1 MINKKGPLYLGLLTG
16 LTLMGLG
23 VAYESLW
30 CDPRSELAKVEADA
44 KADPLA
50 LHRLSRDG
58 VTVEFEARPL
68 GSGGVLT
75 EGAFANVRFKITDQ
89 NSGQP
94 LSGVSP
100 GAWLDPALTGEAAK
114 DRSNSC
120 KARVALFLK
129 SSIGARPLLDL
140 NSYFLLVLN
149 KDASLTVIDP
159 SVSVGGVTSTL
170 ARIELPGQP
179 MDWTPSGDDKLVFV
193 SIPERGEV
201 ALIDTETFQ
210 RIGSIPAGKQ
220 PLRVA
225 LQPDQRLLWVGNNAS
240 DPAQS
245 GVTVIDV
252 PSRKAMKFF
261 ATGAGHHEIAF
272 SADSRYAFV
281 SNRDSG
287 TLSVIDAS
295 DMRLVKTVDVG
306 SHPLSVAYSALSQA
320 VYVADGRDGT
330 ISVIDARNHT
340 QRHLIQGKQG
350 LGPMRFSRDG
360 RFGIVLNTLEN
371 QALVIDASTD
381 RLIHSLP
388 VAAEPYQLTFT
399 QAYAYVRGLA
409 SSKVSMINLSS
420 LGEGREPI
428 VQGFDAGAAA
438 PRQAGDLPLA
448 QGLTVARDENSVF
461 VVNPADN
468 TTYFYAEGMNAPMS
482 GYPNRGHNARA
493 ALVID
498 RSLREVAPGV
508 YSSTVKLPA
517 AGTFDVAFLLNQPQI
532 IHCFSTEVAASPTAP
547 HRQTPQIEFMLEP
560 AVVVQGTPFTARFRI
575 VEGNGTPRNGIKDL
589 SVRYF
594 LAPSSRARNSQ
605 VTEVGDGVYEAALD
619 LAESGAWYL
628 HVQAPSLG
636 DAFAEKNYASLRVL
650 PAEAQQAS
658 DTGSTR
664 SSR

>member
-1 MINKKGPLYLGLLTG
+1 MNKKNRPLYLGLMAG
-16 LTLMGLG
+16 LTLIGLG
-23 VAYESLW
+23 ISYESLW
-30 CDPRSELAKVEADA
+30 CDPRSELAENVP
-44 KADPLA
+44 DPQA

-68 GSGGVLT
+68 DKGGKLI
-75 EGAFANVRFKITDQ
+75 EGGFANVRFKITDQ

-100 GAWLDPALTGEAAK
+100 GAWLDPALTGDAAK
-114 DRSNSC
+114 DRSKSC

-140 NSYFLLVLN
+140 NSYFLLMLN

-170 ARIELPGQP
+170 ARIELPGIP
-179 MDWTPSGDDKLVFV
+179 MDWAASSNDKQVFV
-193 SIPERGEV
+193 SIPERDEI
-201 ALIDTETFQ
+201 ALIDTETFK
-210 RIGSIPAGKQ
+210 RVGNIDAGKQ

-240 DPAQS
+240 DPQDS

-252 PSRKAMKFF
+252 PSRKNMKFF

-295 DMRLVKTVDVG
+295 EMRLVKTLKVG

-320 VYVADGRDGT
+320 VYVADGRDGS
-330 ISVIDARNHT
+330 ISVIDARSH
-340 QRHLIQGKQG
+340 QLRHRIEGKQG
-350 LGPMRFSRDG
+350 LGPMRFSSDG
-360 RFGIVLNTLEN
+360 RFGIVLNTLESE
-371 QALVIDASTD
+371 ALVIDASTD
-381 RLIHSLP
+381 QLIHRLP
-388 VAAEPYQLTFT
+388 VSAEPYQLNFT
-399 QAYAYVRGLA
+399 KAYAYIRGLA
-409 SSKVSMINLSS
+409 SPKVTMINLSS
-420 LGEGREPI
+420 LGEGRQPI
-428 VQGFDAGAAA
+428 IQGFEAGTAA

-448 QGLTVARDENSVF
+448 QGLTTARDENSVF
-461 VVNPADN
+461 VVNPVDN

-482 GYPNRGHNARA
+482 GYANRGHSARA

-532 IHCFSTEVAASPTAP
+532 IHCFSTEVAASSTAP
-547 HRQTPQIEFMLEP
+547 HRQTPQIEFMLDP
-560 AVVVQGTPFTARFRI
+560 VAVVQGSPFTARFRI

-594 LAPSSRARNSQ
+594 LAPSSMARDSH
-605 VTEVGDGVYEAALD
+605 VHEVGDGVYEAPLE
-619 LAESGAWYL
+619 LAEAGAWYL

-636 DAFAEKNYASLRVL
+636 SAFAEKNYTSLRVL
-650 PAEAQQAS
+650 PAAAQQAS
-658 DTGSTR
+658 DSDSR
-664 SSR
+664 SVR